1 MAEKRKPL
9 IAGNWKMNGV
19 KKDARALADG
29 LAKRM
34 AKTKRPSFEML
45 ICPPAP
51 LLDFCVTRVK
61 GSGIQVGAQDCHA
74 AAGGAHTGDVSA
86 PLLKNIGCS
95 YVIVGHSERRTD
107 HGETDKQVKAKAEA
121 ALAAGLKVIVCIGET
136 LKERKAGQTLS
147 VNRHQLR
154 RSLPVGA
161 TAANAVIAYEPVW
174 AIGTGQV
181 ATPAQAQEVHAAI
194 RKALK
199 SKLGANE
206 GDKMRILYGG
216 SMKPGNALELLA
228 LPDVDGGLIGG
239 ASLSVT
245 DFWTIADAA

>member
-1 MAEKRKPL
+1 MAAKRKPL

-19 KKDARALADG
+19 KKDARALAGG

-51 LLDFCVTRVK
+51 LLDFCVRMVK
-61 GSGIQVGAQDCHA
+61 GSGVQVGAQDCHA
-74 AAGGAHTGDVSA
+74 AVAGAHTGDVSA
-86 PLLKNIGCS
+86 PLLKNMGCS

-107 HGETDKQVKAKAEA
+107 HGETNKQVKAKAEA

-154 RSLPVGA
+154 CSLPVGA

-194 RKALK
+194 RRALK
-199 SKLGANE
+199 SKLGENE

-228 LPDVDGGLIGG
+228 LPDVDGGLVGG
-239 ASLSVT
+239 ASLSVA
-245 DFWTIADAA
+245 DFWAIADAT